1 MLVTISVVTLPTGQL
16 VTVGAQLVMVYTLV
30 TLVVTVS
37 GPVWPGGLPVGFSA
51 VLVVVGTAETGQIV
65 V

>member
-1 MLVTISVVTLPTGQL
+1 MGQL

-37 GPVWPGGLPVGFSA
+37 GPVWPGGLPVGFST
-51 VLVVVGTAETGQIV
+51 VLVVVGTAETGQMV